1 MFRTIRNIIFATAAA
16 VSAPLPTIA
25 QTSKSPNETVAA
37 ATVKNIVLVHGA
49 FADGSGWR
57 AVYQNLTAR
66 GYHVTIV
73 QNPLTSLEDDV
84 AATRRVLDRQDGP
97 AVLVGHS
104 WGGTVIT
111 EAGVHPQ
118 VRGLVYVS
126 ALSPDAGETTGQQ
139 YEGYTTPPEFVI
151 ETGADGYGL
160 VKSDKF
166 AAGFAADATEADAAF
181 LNASQVPINMSVFGT
196 KLQHAA
202 WRTKPSWA
210 VIATQDRAFDQRML
224 QDMAKRI
231 GAKVTNVPASHA
243 LYLTQPTAVA
253 DVIDEAARKSLAN
266 AR

>member
-1 MFRTIRNIIFATAAA
+1 MFRTIRNIILATAA
-16 VSAPLPTIA
+16 VVTLPSAAAA
-25 QTSKSPNETVAA
+25 QTTKSSNALVA
-37 ATVKNIVLVHGA
+37 TPPVKNIVLVHGA

-73 QNPLTSLEDDV
+73 QNPLTSLADDV

-97 AVLVGHS
+97 VILVGHS

-126 ALSPDAGETTGQQ
+126 ALSPDAGETTAQQ
-139 YEGYTTPPEFVI
+139 YEGYTPSPEFVI
-151 ETGADGYGL
+151 ETDQDGYGL

-166 AAGFAADATEADAAF
+166 AAGFAADAKPADAAF

-196 KLQHAA
+196 RLQHAA
-202 WRTKPSWA
+202 WRSKPSWA
-210 VIATQDRAFDQRML
+210 VIATHDKAFDQRML

-243 LYLTQPTAVA
+243 LYLTQPQVVA
-253 DVIDEAARKSLAN
+253 DVIDDAAKKSLAN
-266 AR
+266 GR